1 MNIEGLLAELKDCPC
16 GREHTV
22 DIKAVEIG
30 HGLKEKT
37 ADILKEN
44 GFPTNIL
51 VVADKNTLSAYEGIL
66 EVLEKGG
73 ITCKLKLY
81 ENFRE
86 PLMEYVHEIELECEG
101 V

>member
-44 GFPTNIL
+44 GFPTNISGSL
-51 VVADKNTLSAYEGIL
+51 
-66 EVLEKGG
+66 
-73 ITCKLKLY
+73 
-81 ENFRE
+81 
-86 PLMEYVHEIELECEG
+86 
-101 V
+101 